1 MDDGDAYNACVCGT
15 TQQQSRQP
23 NKMWEKGGE
32 MHEPG
37 RERERERGIRECRE
51 ETKAPKQRKR
61 ATHVQKLIG
70 PGGSPMV
77 ARYGVWWLRSA
88 SGRGCGGNPFC
99 LWCGCKMQGEVGEA
113 SVLMCGSGSS
123 WVGQRGGGRMSHS
136 VCRREGGGGGRRG
149 AGREGRG
156 IPFSAFWL
164 RSSVVSVLISLIS
177 DTRLIEP
184 HDINLIYFGCG
195 PIRQLAARASA
206 RRLGLALPPRPAQPT
221 PPPFSGGDPPPTMQR
236 SKQEESVRGQ
246 RTSTGR
252 KGGRAD
258 VPCESVALALRM
270 PGPGWEARSS
280 AMAATRVVIP
290 PSAHPEPR
298 APALASLDA
307 GSARGGSPL
316 PPWP

>member
-252 KGGRAD
+252 KGGRAEGRT
-258 VPCESVALALRM
+258 C
-270 PGPGWEARSS
+270 
-280 AMAATRVVIP
+280 
-290 PSAHPEPR
+290 
-298 APALASLDA
+298 LASPWRWRCGCLV
-307 GSARGGSPL
+307 RGGRPGRRQWQPL
-316 PPWP
+316 AS